1 MYLIY
6 ALQDPN
12 TKENRKKIKDSNG
25 NIFSSCTE
33 AAKFYSCSGG
43 MITFCLKNKKAL
55 RKTIYFE
62 VING

>member
-12 TKENRKKIKDSNG
+12 TKEIRYIGRSTKGLKRPQNHLLP
-25 NIFSSCTE
+25 CYYL
-33 AAKFYSCSGG
+33 AK
-43 MITFCLKNKKAL
+43 KNKKAL